1 MPDIRI
7 HRAHQLGL
15 TTARSVA
22 HTWARKA
29 EAKFGLACTYEE
41 GAEHDVLHFSRAGVQ
56 GTLQVQADRFDLVAQ
71 LGFLWGAFQGRI
83 EEEIGAQLDKL
94 LNAPPRLLDGAA
106 AQAAPLASA
115 AAPASE
121 ESEGSGTPAGP
132 AAAPTPTRAPQPPAA
147 PKPPRKGRSA

>member
-94 LNAPPRLLDGAA
+94 LNAPPQPLDGAA
-106 AQAAPLASA
+106 AEAAPLASA
-115 AAPASE
+115 AAPASVA
-121 ESEGSGTPAGP
+121 SVGSGTSAGP
-132 AAAPTPTRAPQPPAA
+132 AAAPTPTRAPRPPAA
-147 PKPPRKGRSA
+147 PKTPRKGRSA